1 MKLIILNRKRLGVTV
16 IIIGLMM
23 VLFGLESKFDGR
35 LKYVA
40 LMQSN
45 INSLKNY
52 EIPEVKFSY
61 KLPSNWK
68 TKQQSFAGG
77 EVIYHNEFTSEDA
90 TIHGFVQ
97 VWSIKEDLKS
107 FLDKSL
113 NQSQLYAEYINY
125 NITPLVVK
133 KHDGYMMTYIMKT
146 SKDASY
152 KGYEY
157 FIKDKD
163 KFIRFSFYVRDINFK
178 ETMPTIFKTIVD
190 TLEHKE

>member
-107 FLDKSL
+107 FLDKSQ
-113 NQSQLYAEYINY
+113 NQSQQYAEYINY

-146 SKDASY
+146 SKEASY

-190 TLEHKE
+190 TFEHKE

>member
-23 VLFGLESKFDGR
+23 VLFGLENKFDGR

-40 LMQSN
+40 LMQNN
-45 INSLKNY
+45 INSLKKF
-52 EIPEVKFSY
+52 EIPELKFSY
-61 KLPSNWK
+61 KLPSNWM
-68 TKQQSFAGG
+68 TKRQVFNGG
-77 EVIYHNEFTSEDA
+77 EILYHNDFASEDKA
-90 TIHGFVQ
+90 IHGYVQ

-107 FLDKSL
+107 FLDKSKSE
-113 NQSQLYAEYINY
+113 SQQYAEFSEY
-125 NITPLVVK
+125 NITPITVK
-133 KHDGYMMTYIMKT
+133 NHEGYLMTYIMKT
-146 SKDASY
+146 SNKGNY

-178 ETMPTIFKTIVD
+178 ENMPTIFKTIVD
-190 TLEHKE
+190 TFEHNE